1 MDYELDEDQRAIV
14 EAVERLLERHAGAA
28 RAIELNRAGGYDH
41 ELEAALD
48 AAGFAGIA
56 LDAQTGPLEAALI
69 VEATARA
76 GGLVALGPAAL
87 VAPGVAGRALP
98 GPVAIAR
105 VGQGAPVRFAAHAR
119 TLLVDAGESCLLA
132 ELEPGDVE
140 PVRTGFGYPVGRVS
154 EAALGRGEA
163 LEPGSGARLRDWWR
177 VAIAVEAAGA
187 MRAALDE
194 TVAYLKQRR
203 QFGRPIGSFQA
214 VQHRLAECSIL
225 VEGSRWL
232 ALEAAWL
239 GAPAEQAAAAAAHAT
254 AAATQLFAETHQL
267 SGAIG
272 FTHEHGLHVWSMR
285 LQALKLELDGV
296 AGHRRALARARWG
309 APA

>member
-14 EAVERLLERHAGAA
+14 EAVERLLGRHAGPA
-28 RAIELNRAGGYDH
+28 RAIELNREGGYDH
-41 ELEAALD
+41 DLEAALD
-48 AAGFAGIA
+48 QAGFVGLA
-56 LDAQTGPLEAALI
+56 LDEQTGPLEAALM
-69 VEATARA
+69 VEASARA
-76 GGLVALGPAAL
+76 GGQVSLAAAAL
-87 VAPGVAGRALP
+87 VAPGVAERKLP
-98 GPVAIAR
+98 GPVALAR
-105 VGQGAPVRFAAHAR
+105 ADRNAPVRFASHAR
-119 TLLVDAGESCLLA
+119 TLLVDAGETALLA
-132 ELEPGDVE
+132 ELSAGDVE

-154 EAALGRGEA
+154 EAALARGES
-163 LEPGSGARLRDWWR
+163 LGPGSGARLRDWWR

-239 GAPAEQAAAAAAHAT
+239 GAPAEQAATAAAHAT

-267 SGAIG
+267 TGAIG
-272 FTHEHGLHVWSMR
+272 FTHEHDLHVWSMR

-296 AGHRRALARARWG
+296 AGHRRAIARARWG